1 MEYEFQWGTLLRAWP
16 YLLEGFQTTAML
28 VVVAMFLG
36 IAVGTL
42 LAILRLFGPRPVAA
56 LVAAY
61 VNLFRSIPLV
71 LTLFW
76 FFFLVPFA
84 LRWLTG
90 DDTVMIGPIGTAI
103 CALTLAESAYYC
115 EIIRAGIGS
124 VRKSQMHAAMALG
137 MTRWQVLRY
146 VVLPQAFRNM
156 APSLVNQ
163 TVALL
168 KDTSLVYVVSLN
180 DFLGAATK
188 VGQRDGTLVE
198 MYLFVAAVYLVLC
211 SAGAWMVGYMERRTT
226 LKATT

>member
-1 MEYEFQWGTLLRAWP
+1 MHYDFQWDTLLRAWP
-16 YLLEGFQTTAML
+16 YLLQGFQTTAML
-28 VVVAMFLG
+28 VVVAMVLG
-36 IAVGTL
+36 IGIGTVLAV
-42 LAILRLFGPRPVAA
+42 LRLFGPRPVAA
-56 LVAAY
+56 VVAGY

-76 FFFLVPFA
+76 FFFLVPFL
-84 LRWLTG
+84 LRWVTG
-90 DDTVMIGPIGTAI
+90 DDTLMVGPIGTAI
-103 CALTLAESAYYC
+103 CALVLAESAYYC

-124 VRKSQMHAAMALG
+124 VRNGQMHAGMALG
-137 MTRWQVLRY
+137 MSRFQVLRH
-146 VVLPQAFRNM
+146 VVVPQAFRNM

-163 TVALL
+163 TIALL

-198 MYLFVAAVYLVLC
+198 MYLFVAVVYLALC
-211 SAGAWMVGYMERRTT
+211 SAGVWMVGHLERRAT